1 MSTKCGLNAIYD
13 DLLAQRGNFYKKTA
27 IVAAVK
33 MDCDFV
39 VETLEGTMQGRAG
52 DYLCR
57 GIDGEYWPVAGH
69 IFPRIYE
76 MVTTA

>member
-1 MSTKCGLNAIYD
+1 MSAKCAMNEMYE

-27 IVAAVK
+27 IVSAVK
-33 MDCDFV
+33 MDCDFI
-39 VETLEGTMQGRAG
+39 VETLEGTMRAKAG

-57 GIDGEYWPVAGH
+57 GIDGEFWPVAGH

-76 MVTTA
+76 LVTSS